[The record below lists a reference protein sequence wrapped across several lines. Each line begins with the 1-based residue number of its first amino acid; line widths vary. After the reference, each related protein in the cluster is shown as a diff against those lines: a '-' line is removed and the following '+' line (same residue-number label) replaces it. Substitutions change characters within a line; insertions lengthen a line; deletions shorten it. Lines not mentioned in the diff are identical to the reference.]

1 MPRGTP
7 EETFGEARA
16 AMERGDW
23 EGAFA
28 CLEPA
33 DVAKIA
39 KNTFARFL
47 MAGGAA
53 ADAFLQICGSHGI
66 SDATIAD
73 IRARGQA
80 IIQSGRQ
87 PGLAPGP
94 AMLEQSRRHQELVKA
109 YQQAQ
114 EDALDAV
121 ADLAAFTGALERA
134 VRADGTGG
142 SVSSQ
147 LFVGERLEG
156 GLDRG
161 HQGLGH
167 APDGQLRHRGS
178 RLRPA
183 QERLVY
189 PPLRPP
195 TLMGSFY
202 LARP

>member
-7 EETFGEARA
+7 EETFAEARA

-23 EGAFA
+23 EAAFA
-28 CLEPA
+28 CLDPA
-33 DVAKIA
+33 DVTRIA

-53 ADAFLQICGSHGI
+53 ADAFLQICGRHGI
-66 SDATIAD
+66 SEATIAD

-80 IIQSGRQ
+80 ILQSGRH
-87 PGLAPGP
+87 PVPAPGP
-94 AMLEQSRRHQELVKA
+94 ATIEQSRRHQEFVKA

-114 EDALDAV
+114 EDALDSV

-134 VRADGTGG
+134 VRADGSGG

-156 GLDRG
+156 VSIEGTKAWATRRMASSATEEVG
-161 HQGLGH
+161 FVRRKNGWYI
-167 APDGQLRHRGS
+167 
-178 RLRPA
+178 RL
-183 QERLVY
+183 
-189 PPLRPP
+189 
-195 TLMGSFY
+195 F
-202 LARP
+202 ARRR

>member
-28 CLEPA
+28 CLDPA
-33 DVAKIA
+33 DVARIA

-66 SDATIAD
+66 SEATIAD

-80 IIQSGRQ
+80 IHQ
-87 PGLAPGP
+87 APGP
-94 AMLEQSRRHQELVKA
+94 ATLEQSRRHQELVKA

-114 EDALDAV
+114 EDALDSV

-134 VRADGTGG
+134 VRADGSGG

-147 LFVGERLEG
+147 LFIGERLEG
-156 GLDRG
+156 VSI
-161 HQGLGH
+161 
-167 APDGQLRHRGS
+167 DGTKACATRRMASSAAEEVGFVRRKNGWYI
-178 RLRPA
+178 RL
-183 QERLVY
+183 
-189 PPLRPP
+189 
-195 TLMGSFY
+195 F
-202 LARP
+202 ARRR